1 MRSFEHFIRG
11 HPRRLTM
18 IQAAIVL
25 DSEADSHATVAPVDG
40 GRRRPVAALVHSD
53 ERNGR
58 GAGARKGNS
67 DDLPDT
73 ILATSLLFVLR
84 FMGGLILAYVESI
97 FSSVVA

>member
-1 MRSFEHFIRG
+1 MSGAVHVTLQWYRQYS
-11 HPRRLTM
+11 PR
-18 IQAAIVL
+18 
-25 DSEADSHATVAPVDG
+25 ADDCANVVSMDG
-40 GRRRPVAALVHSD
+40 ERRRSVAALVHSD

-97 FSSVVA
+97 FSSVVAQGGGT